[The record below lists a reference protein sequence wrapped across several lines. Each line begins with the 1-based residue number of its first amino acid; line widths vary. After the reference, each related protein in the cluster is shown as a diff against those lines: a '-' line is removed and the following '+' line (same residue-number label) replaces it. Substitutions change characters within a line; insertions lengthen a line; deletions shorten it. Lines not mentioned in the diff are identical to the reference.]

1 MRQSRASLASASV
14 ERRTGELVSNPK
26 PKRPSRSSYRRRD
39 RAASAAADPRQL
51 ALPFDEPG
59 NL

>member
-1 MRQSRASLASASV
+1 LASASA

-51 ALPFDEPG
+51 ALPFDVPG